1 TRNLKLAPTYATPP
15 SSMSCQGIKS
25 ALIPVAQQS
34 VTLLTSHLA
43 KKESTSTTSHCSEI
57 LIEMSDTYVNS
68 EASADGPR
76 RAPADPLAAAN
87 LKILNQNPTSE
98 VLGTHS
104 LNLRLSAE
112 KARCISK
119 SILEI
124 LKLEEE
130 PRNEDQK
137 TEDHDDEEEVIDLE
151 NQQQRTERLKEALPV
166 MAQLWWAD
174 SDQINLVAEKLAD
187 GSRDPKWR
195 IPLGDSGIL
204 NFFLEI
210 FGVSGNVLR
219 HDLKIHVLRLIGNC
233 CADTDENRSRV
244 VASNHMRSIV
254 LQLQDVSL
262 IAFAIPVLYNICIDY
277 EPSQRQ
283 ASESLLTKE
292 LVELISSPR
301 FNNSRQFLGYMCK
314 MLDLMAAQASDP
326 ELAPEST
333 PIVLLKLAAD
343 QELPVDMDDFMALVN
358 TAIAYLKYERYQK
371 ALISRG
377 ALDGTLA
384 VLVDSYR
391 RFDSHSSKPKL
402 GAAKSSDQDGAK
414 ALSQMRT
421 NFIQVL
427 SDVSALSDFQE
438 TCPVTS
444 PFSSSLQRWL
454 SSPHLQLQVCSCIML
469 GNIARSD
476 TACEMFVH
484 VSQVHK
490 LLISILVD
498 ATDSQLLHATIGFLK
513 NLAMPAKNKELLG
526 DADLFDVLPRLWTL
540 DVLQPVQFSAISLAR
555 QLTVGNFNNVRRIC
569 KRLSEDEET
578 PYTHTKLSL
587 LIALF
592 ERTDVEP
599 IKMEIARLVT
609 SICRV
614 LSTGVGRDT
623 TEAEMSRWPVVRSEG
638 WLVFALL
645 ARTPEGAQCVSD
657 LTQDVTVFRLLV
669 EMLTGKPV
677 VDSTPSSSSPSS
689 SISPCSPPSTPPVPS
704 IHPEL
709 EAHTSE
715 SVQPHAKDN
724 EIVRLDRENAL
735 VLINE
740 LLKNR
745 GAQMEVM
752 RRTQFED
759 LLRGG
764 TQLVQSYREASP
776 DWKRTNIGPMAPD
789 QRVMTGLDP

>member
-1 TRNLKLAPTYATPP
+1 
-15 SSMSCQGIKS
+15 MSCQGIKS

-187 GSRDPKWR
+187 GSRDP
-195 IPLGDSGIL
+195 
-204 NFFLEI
+204 
-210 FGVSGNVLR
+210 
-219 HDLKIHVLRLIGNC
+219 
-233 CADTDENRSRV
+233 
-244 VASNHMRSIV
+244 
-254 LQLQDVSL
+254 
-262 IAFAIPVLYNICIDY
+262 
-277 EPSQRQ
+277 
-283 ASESLLTKE
+283 
-292 LVELISSPR
+292 
-301 FNNSRQFLGYMCK
+301 
-314 MLDLMAAQASDP
+314 SDP

-623 TEAEMSRWPVVRSEG
+623 TEAEMSRVRNHFFTLHPDIGRPLSFMVSQTKWPVVRSEG

-789 QRVMTGLDP
+789 QRVMTGLDS